1 MKSAK
6 EIRIKS
12 HVNHS
17 PLQSCITLLMLCMA
31 LMLALPGHAQLLVP
45 GQPDPINLT
54 FLGDNSSL
62 YVCTKGGTGTKSSD
76 TSTPTT
82 SKGKKSSTVS
92 AASTNLST
100 VSSTSCVLPAQDSLT
115 LTTENDLPNAIT
127 SFGNDASFI
136 NLSMPLNM
144 VAGQSYDVAVSMKN
158 SGNTTWQPGT
168 WKLGSQAPQD
178 NTLWGPNRVQLA
190 APVGPGGSVAFFF
203 TIRAPTTPGVY
214 TYKWQM
220 VQEFVEFFGAPTT
233 VYQINV
239 TAPPPPAPTLKN
251 GASLISLSVP
261 LNMVTGQSYNV
272 AVSMNNSG
280 TTTWQ
285 PGIWKLGSQA
295 PQDNTTWGPN
305 RVQLAAPVAPG
316 SSVAF
321 SFVVRAPTTPG
332 IYTYKWQMVEEYI
345 EFFGAPTT
353 EYQISVTAPP
363 PPTPAPTLTVTRTPT
378 TMVANQS
385 FALNW
390 STSNATSL
398 TRVCTA
404 TGTGFVANGT
414 LATSGSAPGTASS
427 AWVGFPS
434 TCTWTAT
441 GAGGSKQVIETMTT
455 NAAPPPPA
463 VPTLTVTRTPTTM
476 VANQSFTLNWST
488 TNATSLTRVCTST
501 GTGFVAN
508 GTLATSGSA
517 PGTAS
522 SAWVGFPSTCTWTAN
537 GAGGSKQVIETM
549 TTNAAAPPPPPP
561 PPSGPTVTY
570 IHTDGLG
577 SPVARTNEQ
586 GELISRTRYEPYGAT
601 AGGATPGIGFTGH
614 VNDPE
619 TGLTYMQQRYYD
631 PLAGRFMSVDPVLTD
646 NNTGASFN
654 RYVYANNSPYNY
666 IDPDGRAA
674 LAGVVV
680 APILLGLGYK
690 IATDPQA
697 RAFAAR
703 VFNSVVGALKPGATT
718 SAPLLNSNA
727 SENQKGEKSND
738 GPAGESPTIDPKDVG
753 GKSAA
758 DIEKFA
764 GEKGLEAKGDPK
776 SGRGSFI
783 DPVTGE
789 QRILIHPDGKGGGH
803 THVNDASGQRLD
815 INGKPVSPESPAAH
829 LPLGQ

>member
-12 HVNHS
+12 PVNHS
-17 PLQSCITLLMLCMA
+17 PLQSCITLLMLCMT
-31 LMLALPGHAQLLVP
+31 LMLASPGHAQLLVP

-76 TSTPTT
+76 TAIGTT
-82 SKGKKSSTVS
+82 SKGKKSGTVS

-100 VSSTSCVLPAQDSLT
+100 VSSTSCVLPPQDSLT

-158 SGNTTWQPGT
+158 SGNTTWQPG
-168 WKLGSQAPQD
+168 
-178 NTLWGPNRVQLA
+178 
-190 APVGPGGSVAFFF
+190 
-203 TIRAPTTPGVY
+203 
-214 TYKWQM
+214 
-220 VQEFVEFFGAPTT
+220 
-233 VYQINV
+233 
-239 TAPPPPAPTLKN
+239 
-251 GASLISLSVP
+251 
-261 LNMVTGQSYNV
+261 
-272 AVSMNNSG
+272 
-280 TTTWQ
+280 
-285 PGIWKLGSQA
+285 IWKLGSQA

-305 RVQLAAPVAPG
+305 RVQLAAPVGPG

-332 IYTYKWQMVEEYI
+332 IYTYKWQMVQEYI

-363 PPTPAPTLTVTRTPT
+363 PPTPAPTLTVTRNPT
-378 TMVANQS
+378 M
-385 FALNW
+385 
-390 STSNATSL
+390 
-398 TRVCTA
+398 
-404 TGTGFVANGT
+404 
-414 LATSGSAPGTASS
+414 
-427 AWVGFPS
+427 
-434 TCTWTAT
+434 
-441 GAGGSKQVIETMTT
+441 
-455 NAAPPPPA
+455 
-463 VPTLTVTRTPTTM
+463 M

-522 SAWVGFPSTCTWTAN
+522 SAWVGFPSTCTWTAT
-537 GAGGSKQVIETM
+537 GVGGRKQVIETM
-549 TTNAAAPPPPPP
+549 TTNAAAPPP

-631 PLAGRFMSVDPVLTD
+631 PLAGRFLSVDPVLTD
-646 NNTGASFN
+646 ANTGASFN
-654 RYVYANNSPYNY
+654 RYVYANNNPYRY
-666 IDPDGRAA
+666 IDPDGRDSESPYCLTGGGCYGHSGSSGSGSGSSTAGLKEVVQQIGKGAQGFLNDVEDWVAKSKEEYQASQQLQRDIESAA
-674 LAGVVV
+674 KYGDKEAQKFLMKQMGANSVPGPAITKIANGHAFAKHVQGIGAAAGDN
-680 APILLGLGYK
+680 LFRGLGISTVAQFEAHIGK
-690 IATDPQA
+690 IVANPTAQ
-697 RAFAAR
+697 RALSGGRTAFWDGKTKTVVIFNPKAVDAGTAFQPTNGMAY
-703 VFNSVVGALKPGATT
+703 FNSLK
-718 SAPLLNSNA
+718 
-727 SENQKGEKSND
+727 
-738 GPAGESPTIDPKDVG
+738 
-753 GKSAA
+753 
-758 DIEKFA
+758 
-764 GEKGLEAKGDPK
+764 
-776 SGRGSFI
+776 
-783 DPVTGE
+783 
-789 QRILIHPDGKGGGH
+789 
-803 THVNDASGQRLD
+803 
-815 INGKPVSPESPAAH
+815 
-829 LPLGQ
+829 

>member
-1 MKSAK
+1 
-6 EIRIKS
+6 
-12 HVNHS
+12 
-17 PLQSCITLLMLCMA
+17 MLCMT
-31 LMLALPGHAQLLVP
+31 LMLALPGHAQMLVP

-76 TSTPTT
+76 TAIGTT

-100 VSSTSCVLPAQDSLT
+100 VFSTSCVLPAQDSLN
-115 LTTENDLPNAIT
+115 LPTENDLPNAIT

-251 GASLISLSVP
+251 GASLINLSVP

-305 RVQLAAPVAPG
+305 RVQLAAPVGPG

-332 IYTYKWQMVEEYI
+332 IYTYKWQMVQEYI

-353 EYQISVTAPP
+353 EYQINVAAPPPP
-363 PPTPAPTLTVTRTPT
+363 PPTPA
-378 TMVANQS
+378 
-385 FALNW
+385 
-390 STSNATSL
+390 
-398 TRVCTA
+398 
-404 TGTGFVANGT
+404 
-414 LATSGSAPGTASS
+414 
-427 AWVGFPS
+427 
-434 TCTWTAT
+434 
-441 GAGGSKQVIETMTT
+441 
-455 NAAPPPPA
+455 
-463 VPTLTVTRTPTTM
+463 PTLTVTRTPTTM

-522 SAWVGFPSTCTWTAN
+522 SAWVGFPSTCTWTAT

-549 TTNAAAPPPPPP
+549 TTNAAAPPPPP

-577 SPVARTNEQ
+577 SPVARTNEK

-631 PLAGRFMSVDPVLTD
+631 PLAGRFLSVDPVLTD
-646 NNTGASFN
+646 GNTGASFN
-654 RYVYANNSPYNY
+654 RYVYANNSPYNNV
-666 IDPDGRAA
+666 DPDGRNPVLAA
-674 LAGVVV
+674 RLSYAAAYEAATWAGAGV
-680 APILLGLGYK
+680 I
-690 IATDPQA
+690 
-697 RAFAAR
+697 
-703 VFNSVVGALKPGATT
+703 
-718 SAPLLNSNA
+718 
-727 SENQKGEKSND
+727 
-738 GPAGESPTIDPKDVG
+738 
-753 GKSAA
+753 
-758 DIEKFA
+758 
-764 GEKGLEAKGDPK
+764 
-776 SGRGSFI
+776 GSFI
-783 DPVTGE
+783 GVGLYDLINSPMESNQGPKIPTNIQPNSNPPQAPIIPGDWVSRPGSKGGEIYYPPGTDPANGENIRVMPPGHTPVPGLQDGYWVWTGPTG
-789 QRILIHPDGKGGGH
+789 QPLDPKTGKPGGKGD
-803 THVNDASGQRLD
+803 THVPLPPNSVPPPRP
-815 INGKPVSPESPAAH
+815 KPTEPQKPPEQQKP
-829 LPLGQ
+829 PKPPK